1 MKKLAVL
8 FLVFALSTS
17 TAFANNADDDK
28 KKKDNQQL
36 RTEIVN
42 LLGSGETT
50 LNISCKA
57 MVSFMINNE
66 GEIVVISVDS
76 KNNALESYVKRKLNY
91 KKVSAKI
98 PNMKI
103 YTLPLRVKRR

>member
-1 MKKLAVL
+1 MEVNVGGGSQTHVVGLPDNAVKESIL
-8 FLVFALSTS
+8 RVS

-76 KNNALESYVKRKLNY
+76 KNNALESYVKRKLNF
-91 KKVSAKI
+91 
-98 PNMKI
+98 
-103 YTLPLRVKRR
+103 